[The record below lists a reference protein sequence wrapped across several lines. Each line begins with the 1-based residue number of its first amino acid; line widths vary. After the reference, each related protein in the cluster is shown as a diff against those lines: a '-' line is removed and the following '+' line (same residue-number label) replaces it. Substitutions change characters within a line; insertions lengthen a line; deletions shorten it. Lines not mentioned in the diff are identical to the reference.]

1 MFPPTIKIVG
11 FHNAKFMVKKILQK
25 ITIKQ
30 WLQLG
35 LMGCYLA
42 GLAHYISAID
52 ELDRIASGVGMN
64 NTLLGLIFVTL
75 IGGKKHD

>member
-1 MFPPTIKIVG
+1 
-11 FHNAKFMVKKILQK
+11 MVKKILQK

-42 GLAHYISAID
+42 GLAHYILAID
-52 ELDRIASGVGMN
+52 ELDKIASGVGMN
-64 NTLLGLIFVTL
+64 NTLLVLIFVTL
-75 IGGKKHD
+75 AGGKKHD